1 MISECGFS
9 HIFTSKGRGEGFIL
23 NCAALLIFA
32 FARELV
38 KDVLDYRAVMK
49 PPYLIACSLRFA
61 PASISTLLAFFSSL
75 RRK

>member
-9 HIFTSKGRGEGFIL
+9 HIFTSKGWGEGFIL

-38 KDVLDYRAVMK
+38 KDVLDDGAVIK
-49 PPYLIACSLRFA
+49 PPYLLACSLRFA
-61 PASISTLLAFFSSL
+61 PASIFPLLASLSSP